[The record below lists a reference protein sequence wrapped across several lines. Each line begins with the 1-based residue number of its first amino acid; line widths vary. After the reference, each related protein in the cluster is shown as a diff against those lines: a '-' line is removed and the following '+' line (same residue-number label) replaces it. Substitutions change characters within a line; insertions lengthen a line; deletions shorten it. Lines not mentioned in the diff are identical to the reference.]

1 MTVVLLDP
9 ARPTMV
15 PGEAIEFLSGVVE
28 FTEEVPVRTRWMFS
42 GTTRTDGSAEVLVST
57 DPRNPEVLERIRRG
71 DRVMS
76 SPKLP
81 GDDVIAAVVL
91 MDKLRVRGGWEAQ
104 QTHAS
109 LSGYLLE
116 ETYELLDAIHSGNLV
131 DLKEEL
137 GDILLQVLFHS
148 RIAQDA
154 AEDSFDVDD
163 VAAGLVAKLT
173 HRTPHLTDG
182 STGPIDVAAQEK
194 AWEEKKALEKSRGS
208 CLDGIAMA
216 QPALALAQKVV
227 ARATKAGLPDELVPA
242 DLRVVHIGIDHSH
255 GGESAEDLLRR
266 AVLSFAGRIREAE
279 KSAKLHGAEPGK
291 LTAIEWIENWGRASG
306 SA

>member
-9 ARPTMV
+9 LRPTMV
-15 PGEAIEFLSGVVE
+15 PAEAIEFLSGIVE
-28 FTEEVPVRTRWMFS
+28 FTEEVPVRTRWLFS
-42 GTTRTDGSAEVLVST
+42 GAAHAFGSAEVLVST
-57 DPRNPEVLERIRRG
+57 DPGNRDVQARISRG
-71 DRVMS
+71 EQVIA
-76 SPKLP
+76 SPNLP
-81 GDDVIAAVVL
+81 GDDLIAAVML
-91 MDKLRVRGGWEAQ
+91 MDRLRTIGGWEAQ

-116 ETYELLDAIHSGNLV
+116 ETYELLDAIHSGNLL

-154 AEDSFDVDD
+154 SENAFDVDD

-194 AWEEKKALEKSRGS
+194 AWEERKASEKARES

-216 QPALALAQKVV
+216 QPALALAQKVI
-227 ARATKAGLPDELVPA
+227 ARASKAGLPEDLVPDEL
-242 DLRVVHIGIDHSH
+242 RTVHIGLDHSH

-266 AVLSFAGRIREAE
+266 NVLTFASRIREAE
-279 KSAKLHGAEPGK
+279 QSAKNHGAEPGH
-291 LTAIEWIENWGRASG
+291 LSAIEWIENWGRR
-306 SA
+306 

>member
-15 PGEAIEFLSGVVE
+15 PAEAIEFLSGVVE
-28 FTEEVPVRTRWMFS
+28 FTEEVPVRTRWLFS
-42 GTTRTDGSAEVLVST
+42 GTARADGSAAVLVST
-57 DPRNPEVLERIRRG
+57 DPRNPDVLERIRRG
-71 DRVMS
+71 DRVVE

-81 GDDVIAAVVL
+81 GDDLIAAVVL
-91 MDKLRVRGGWEAQ
+91 MDRLRTIGGWEAQ

-154 AEDSFDVDD
+154 EENAFDVDD
-163 VAAGLVAKLT
+163 VAAGLVTKLT

-182 STGPIDVAAQEK
+182 STGPIDVATQEK
-194 AWEEKKALEKSRGS
+194 AWEERKAAEKARGS

-227 ARATKAGLPDELVPA
+227 ARATKAGLPDELVPD
-242 DLRVVHIGIDHSH
+242 DLRTVHIGVDHSH

-266 AVLSFAGRIREAE
+266 NVLDFARRVRGAE
-279 KSAKLHGAEPGK
+279 ESAKLHGAQPGK
-291 LTAIEWIENWGRASG
+291 LTAIEWIENWGRK
-306 SA
+306 

>member
-9 ARPTMV
+9 VRPTMV
-15 PGEAIEFLSGVVE
+15 PAEAVEFLSGVVE
-28 FTEEVPVRTRWMFS
+28 FTEEVPVRTRWLFS
-42 GTTRTDGSAEVLVST
+42 GAAHADGSAEVLVST
-57 DPRNPEVLERIRRG
+57 DRRNPDVVQRISRGERLI
-71 DRVMS
+71 D

-81 GDDVIAAVVL
+81 GDDLVAAVVL
-91 MDKLRVRGGWEAQ
+91 MDRLRVRGGWEAQ

-154 AEDSFDVDD
+154 PKDGFDVDD

-194 AWEEKKALEKSRGS
+194 AWEEKKAAEKARGS

-216 QPALALAQKVV
+216 QPALALAQKVI
-227 ARATKAGLPDELVPA
+227 ARATKAGLPEELIPA
-242 DLRVVHIGIDHSH
+242 DLRTVHIGLDHSH

-266 AVLSFAGRIREAE
+266 NVLAFASRIRGAE
-279 KSAKLHGAEPGK
+279 NSAKVHGSQAGP
-291 LTAIEWIENWGRASG
+291 LSAIEWIENWGRR
-306 SA
+306 

>member
-9 ARPTMV
+9 VRPTMV
-15 PGEAIEFLSGVVE
+15 PAEAVEFLSGVVE
-28 FTEEVPVRTRWMFS
+28 FTEEVPVRIRWLFS
-42 GTTRTDGSAEVLVST
+42 GTARASGSAAVLVST
-57 DPRNPEVLERIRRG
+57 DPSNPEVLDRIRRG
-71 DRVMS
+71 ERVVE

-81 GDDVIAAVVL
+81 GDDLIAAVVL
-91 MDKLRVRGGWEAQ
+91 MDRLRTIGGWEAQ

-154 AEDSFDVDD
+154 DEGRFDVDD

-194 AWEEKKALEKSRGS
+194 AWEEKKAAEKARGS

-227 ARATKAGLPDELVPA
+227 ARASKAGLPDELIP
-242 DLRVVHIGIDHSH
+242 DQLRTVHIGADHSH

-266 AVLSFAGRIREAE
+266 DVLDFARRIRGAE
-279 KSAKLHGAEPGK
+279 ELAKVHGAQPGK
-291 LTAIEWIENWGRASG
+291 LTPMQWIENWARR
-306 SA
+306 

>member
-9 ARPTMV
+9 VRPTMV
-15 PGEAIEFLSGVVE
+15 PAEAVEFLSGVVQ
-28 FTEEVPVRTRWMFS
+28 FTEEVPVRTRWLFS
-42 GTTRTDGSAEVLVST
+42 GAAHADGSAEVLVST
-57 DPRNPEVLERIRRG
+57 DHRNPDVVQRISRGERLI
-71 DRVMS
+71 D

-81 GDDVIAAVVL
+81 GDDLIAAVVL
-91 MDKLRVRGGWEAQ
+91 MDRLRTAGAWEAQ

-137 GDILLQVLFHS
+137 GDILLQVLFHA

-154 AEDSFDVDD
+154 SEDSFDVDD

-182 STGPIDVAAQEK
+182 STAPIDIAAQEK
-194 AWEEKKALEKSRGS
+194 AWEERKAAEKARGS

-216 QPALALAQKVV
+216 QPALALTQKVI
-227 ARATKAGLPDELVPA
+227 ARATKAGLPDELIP
-242 DLRVVHIGIDHSH
+242 DELRTVHIGLDHSN

-266 AVLSFAGRIREAE
+266 NVLAFAGRIRGAE
-279 KSAKLHGAEPGK
+279 KSAKIHGSHAGH
-291 LTAIEWIENWGRASG
+291 LSAIEWIENWGRR
-306 SA
+306 

>member
-15 PGEAIEFLSGVVE
+15 PAEAIELLSGVVE
-28 FTEEVPVRTRWMFS
+28 FTEEVPVRIRWLFS
-42 GTTRTDGSAEVLVST
+42 GTARSEVLVST
-57 DPRNPEVLERIRRG
+57 DARNPDVLERIRRG
-71 DRVMS
+71 DRVIS

-81 GDDVIAAVVL
+81 GDDLIAAVLL
-91 MDKLRVRGGWEAQ
+91 MDRLRIRGGWEGQ

-131 DLKEEL
+131 DLREEL

-148 RIAQDA
+148 RIAQEASVDA
-154 AEDSFDVDD
+154 FDVDD

-194 AWEEKKALEKSRGS
+194 AWEDKKASEKARGS
-208 CLDGIAMA
+208 CLDGIAMS
-216 QPALALAQKVV
+216 QPALALAQKVI
-227 ARATKAGLPDELVPA
+227 ARATRAGLPHQLVPEE
-242 DLRVVHIGIDHSH
+242 LRTVNIGIDHSH

-266 AVLSFAGRIREAE
+266 DVKAFAARIRSTEE
-279 KSAKLHGAEPGK
+279 SAKLHGAQPGK
-291 LTAIEWIENWGRASG
+291 LTAIEWVENWGRR
-306 SA
+306 

>member
-9 ARPTMV
+9 VRPTMV
-15 PGEAIEFLSGVVE
+15 PAEAIEFLSGVVE
-28 FTEEVPVRTRWMFS
+28 FTEEVPVRTRWLFS
-42 GTTRTDGSAEVLVST
+42 GTARADGSAGVLVST

-71 DRVMS
+71 DRVVE

-81 GDDVIAAVVL
+81 GDDLIAAVVL
-91 MDKLRVRGGWEAQ
+91 MDRLRTIGGWEAQ

-154 AEDSFDVDD
+154 AENSFDVDD

-182 STGPIDVAAQEK
+182 STGPIDVATQEK
-194 AWEEKKALEKSRGS
+194 AWEERKAAEKARGS

-227 ARATKAGLPDELVPA
+227 GRASKAGLPDELVP
-242 DLRVVHIGIDHSH
+242 DELRTVHIGADHSH

-266 AVLSFAGRIREAE
+266 NVLDFARRVRGAE
-279 KSAKLHGAEPGK
+279 ESAKLHGAEPGN
-291 LTAIEWIENWGRASG
+291 LTAIEWIENWGRK
-306 SA
+306 

>member
-9 ARPTMV
+9 VRPTMV
-15 PGEAIEFLSGVVE
+15 PAEAVEFLNGVVE
-28 FTEEVPVRTRWMFS
+28 FTEEVPVRTRWLFS
-42 GTTRTDGSAEVLVST
+42 GTAHPDGSAEVLVST
-57 DPRNPEVLERIRRG
+57 DPSNPDVQQRIRRG
-71 DRVMS
+71 DRVIS

-81 GDDVIAAVVL
+81 GDDLIAAVLL
-91 MDKLRVRGGWEAQ
+91 MDRLRVRGGWEAQ

-116 ETYELLDAIHSGNLV
+116 ETYELLDAIHSGNLE

-154 AEDSFDVDD
+154 SENAFDVDD
-163 VAAGLVAKLT
+163 VAAGLVRKLT
-173 HRTPHLTDG
+173 HRTPHLDDG
-182 STGPIDVAAQEK
+182 STGPIDIAVQEK
-194 AWEEKKALEKSRGS
+194 AWEEKKAAEKARGS
-208 CLDGIAMA
+208 CLDGVALS

-227 ARATKAGLPDELVPA
+227 ARASKAGLPDELIP
-242 DLRVVHIGIDHSH
+242 DELRVVHIGLDHSH

-266 AVLSFAGRIREAE
+266 NVLRFADRIRDAE
-279 KSAKLHGAEPGK
+279 KSAKVHGAVPGK
-291 LTAIEWIENWGRASG
+291 LTAIEWIENWGRR
-306 SA
+306 

>member
-9 ARPTMV
+9 VRPTMV
-15 PGEAIEFLSGVVE
+15 PAEAVEFLSGVVE
-28 FTEEVPVRTRWMFS
+28 FTEEVPVRTRWLFS
-42 GTTRTDGSAEVLVST
+42 GAAHADGSAEVLVST
-57 DPRNPEVLERIRRG
+57 DRRNPDVVERISRG
-71 DRVMS
+71 ERLID

-81 GDDVIAAVVL
+81 GDDLVAAVVL
-91 MDKLRVRGGWEAQ
+91 MDRLRIRGGWEAQ

-116 ETYELLDAIHSGNLV
+116 ETYELLDAIHSGNLA

-154 AEDSFDVDD
+154 SEDAFDVDD
-163 VAAGLVAKLT
+163 VAAGLVTKLT

-182 STGPIDVAAQEK
+182 STGPIDIATQEK
-194 AWEEKKALEKSRGS
+194 AWEEKKAAEKARGS
-208 CLDGIAMA
+208 CLDGIALT
-216 QPALALAQKVV
+216 QPALALAQKVI
-227 ARATKAGLPDELVPA
+227 ARATKAGLPEELIPDEL
-242 DLRVVHIGIDHSH
+242 RTVHIGLDHSH

-266 AVLSFAGRIREAE
+266 NVLAFASRIRGAE
-279 KSAKLHGAEPGK
+279 NSAKIHGATAGH
-291 LTAIEWIENWGRASG
+291 LNAIEWIENWGRR
-306 SA
+306 

>member
-15 PGEAIEFLSGVVE
+15 PAEAIELLSGVVE
-28 FTEEVPVRTRWMFS
+28 FTEEVPVRIRWLFS
-42 GTTRTDGSAEVLVST
+42 GTARSDVLVST
-57 DPRNPEVLERIRRG
+57 DPRNPDVLERIRRG
-71 DRVMS
+71 DRVIS

-81 GDDVIAAVVL
+81 GDDLIAAVLL
-91 MDKLRVRGGWEAQ
+91 MDRLRNRGGWEGQ

-131 DLKEEL
+131 DLREEL

-148 RIAQDA
+148 RIAQEASVDA
-154 AEDSFDVDD
+154 FDVDD

-194 AWEEKKALEKSRGS
+194 AWEDKKASEKARGS
-208 CLDGIAMA
+208 CLDGIAMS
-216 QPALALAQKVV
+216 QPALALAQKVI
-227 ARATKAGLPDELVPA
+227 ARATKAGLPHQLVPEE
-242 DLRVVHIGIDHSH
+242 LRTVNIGIDHSH
-255 GGESAEDLLRR
+255 GGDSAEDLLRR
-266 AVLSFAGRIREAE
+266 DVKAFATRIRSTEE
-279 KSAKLHGAEPGK
+279 SAKLHGAQPGK
-291 LTAIEWIENWGRASG
+291 LTAIEWVENWGRR
-306 SA
+306 

>member
-9 ARPTMV
+9 VRPTMV
-15 PGEAIEFLSGVVE
+15 PAEAVEFLSGVVE
-28 FTEEVPVRTRWMFS
+28 FTEEVPVRTRWLFS
-42 GTTRTDGSAEVLVST
+42 GAAHADGSAEVLVSM
-57 DPRNPEVLERIRRG
+57 DSSNPDVRERVRRG
-71 DRVMS
+71 ERVIS

-81 GDDVIAAVVL
+81 GDDLIAAVVL
-91 MDKLRVRGGWEAQ
+91 MDRLRTMGGWEAQ

-154 AEDSFDVDD
+154 SVDSFDVDD

-182 STGPIDVAAQEK
+182 STGPISVAAQEV
-194 AWEEKKALEKSRGS
+194 AWEEKKATEKARGS
-208 CLDGIAMA
+208 CLDGIALS
-216 QPALALAQKVV
+216 QPALALTQKVIS
-227 ARATKAGLPDELVPA
+227 RAAKAGLPDELIP
-242 DLRVVHIGIDHSH
+242 DELRTVHIGLDHSH

-266 AVLSFAGRIREAE
+266 NVLDFADRIRGAE
-279 KSAKLHGAEPGK
+279 NSAKVHGAQPGK
-291 LTAIEWIENWGRASG
+291 LTAIQWIENWGRR
-306 SA
+306 

>member
-9 ARPTMV
+9 VRPTMV
-15 PGEAIEFLSGVVE
+15 PAEAIEFLSGVVQ
-28 FTEEVPVRTRWMFS
+28 FTEEVPVRTRWLFS
-42 GTTRTDGSAEVLVST
+42 GTAHGDGSAEVLVST
-57 DPRNPEVLERIRRG
+57 DPSNPDVQERVRRGERIIA
-71 DRVMS
+71 

-81 GDDVIAAVVL
+81 GDDLIAAVVL
-91 MDKLRVRGGWEAQ
+91 MDRLRTIGGWEAQ

-154 AEDSFDVDD
+154 AENSFDVDD

-194 AWEEKKALEKSRGS
+194 AWEEKKASEKARGS
-208 CLDGIAMA
+208 CLDGIALA
-216 QPALALAQKVV
+216 QPALALTQKIVS
-227 ARATKAGLPDELVPA
+227 RAKKAGLPDELVPEE
-242 DLRVVHIGIDHSH
+242 LRVVHIGDDHSH

-266 AVLSFAGRIREAE
+266 NVLDFARRIRGAE
-279 KSAKLHGAEPGK
+279 TSAQVHGAQPGK
-291 LTAIEWIENWGRASG
+291 LTAIDWIENWGRR
-306 SA
+306 

>member
-15 PGEAIEFLSGVVE
+15 PAEAIEFLTGVVQ
-28 FTEEVPVRTRWMFS
+28 FTEEVPVRIRWLFS
-42 GTTRTDGSAEVLVST
+42 GTARSDVLVST
-57 DPRNPEVLERIRRG
+57 DPRNPEVLDRIRGG
-71 DRVMS
+71 DRVIS

-81 GDDVIAAVVL
+81 GDDLIAAVVL
-91 MDKLRVRGGWEAQ
+91 MDRLRTRGGWEGE

-154 AEDSFDVDD
+154 GHDSFDVDD

-182 STGPIDVAAQEK
+182 TTGPIDIAAQEK
-194 AWEEKKALEKSRGS
+194 AWEEQKASEKARGS
-208 CLDGIAMA
+208 CLDGIAMS
-216 QPALALAQKVV
+216 QPALALTQKVI
-227 ARATKAGLPDELVPA
+227 ARATRAGLPEQLVPEE
-242 DLRVVHIGIDHSH
+242 LRTVNIGIDHSQ
-255 GGESAEDLLRR
+255 GGESAEEVLRR
-266 AVLSFAGRIREAE
+266 DVQVFARRIRSAE
-279 KSAKLHGAEPGK
+279 SSAKVHGAQPGQ
-291 LTAIEWIENWGRASG
+291 LTAIEWIENWGRR
-306 SA
+306 